1 MDTNSKFKLPIRTQ
15 ITIVFAGILLI
26 SFLFNFIINNTYLEE
41 YYFEEKEKMFHTVYE
56 MINESTNKSDE
67 LYQICVANNISLIT
81 ASKDLVSDVYI
92 ATNNQDTLNNRYFE
106 SLLSSYIKSFKE
118 INEPEIIRSY
128 DNLFKCY
135 FLEMY
140 GLLDNGNY
148 FLMRLPIPSIMENI
162 NTINNFSYISF
173 IICVCIGIVF
183 VNILSNVITY
193 PIEKLCEKSKKMSNL
208 DFSDKHEE
216 SFVKEIDELGTNLNN
231 LSNTLNTSL
240 QELQTANKQLERDM
254 NQKEQIDEMRKEFIS
269 NISHELKTPI
279 ALIQGYAEGLRE
291 CINEEEREFYYDV
304 IIDESQKMDTMVKQL
319 LELTQLEFGQDES
332 VLVPI
337 NLNRFVEN
345 IVKNLEILLNG
356 IDVEIIS
363 EKEYIVLFDKMK
375 LEQVLTNYLT
385 NAIHHV
391 DDKRQ
396 IKIFITGDEKVKLTV
411 FNSGSHITDDNLKK
425 IWDKFFKVD
434 KARTRTYGGSGIGLS
449 IVAAIMRNYKE
460 DFGAENVPNGVEFY
474 IMLKKAFN

>member
-1 MDTNSKFKLPIRTQ
+1 MAINSKFKLPIRTQ
-15 ITIVFAGILLI
+15 ITVVFAGILLI
-26 SFLFNFIINNTYLEE
+26 SFFFNFVINNIYLEE
-41 YYFEEKEKMFHTVYE
+41 YYFQEKEKLFYSVYE
-56 MINESTNKSDE
+56 IINDSEYKSDE

-81 ASKDLVSDVYI
+81 ASKDLVLDTYI
-92 ATNNQDTLNNRYFE
+92 ATHNQDMLTNKYFE
-106 SLLSSYIKSFKE
+106 SLLNSYIRDFQESE
-118 INEPEIIRSY
+118 HSEIIRSF
-128 DNLFKCY
+128 DNVFNCY
-135 FLEMY
+135 FLEMF
-140 GLLDNGNY
+140 GTLNNGNY
-148 FLMRLPIPSIMENI
+148 FLMRLPVPSIMENI
-162 NTINNFSYISF
+162 DTINEFSYISF
-173 IICVCIGIVF
+173 VICVCIGIVF
-183 VNILSNVITY
+183 VNVLSNIITY
-193 PIEKLCEKSKKMSNL
+193 PIEKLSEKSKKMSSL

-216 SFVKEIDELGTNLNN
+216 SFVKEIDELGQSLNN
-231 LSNTLNTSL
+231 LSDILNISL
-240 QELQTANKQLERDM
+240 QELQTANKQLEKDM

-291 CINEEEREFYYDV
+291 CVNEDEREFYYDV

-319 LELTQLEFGQDES
+319 LELTQLEFGQDKS
-332 VLVPI
+332 VLIPI

-363 EKEYIVLFDKMK
+363 EKEYIILFDKMK

-391 DDKRQ
+391 DNKKQ
-396 IKIFITGDEKVKLTV
+396 VKIFITGDEKVKLTV
-411 FNSGSHITDDNLKK
+411 FNSGSHITDENMKK

-449 IVAAIMRNYKE
+449 IVAAIMRNYEE
-460 DFGAENVPNGVEFY
+460 DFGVENVPDGVEFY
-474 IMLKKAFN
+474 VMLKKAFN